1 MSGWIRGKRLWLLAT
16 LVLLA
21 TLLANLPATLVWQ
34 SLKGHLP
41 TRVELTGLRG
51 TLWQGE
57 VARMQVAGIDQGGLS
72 WDWQPGG
79 LLRGEV
85 VLDLSWRPRKGQVRA
100 LVRAGLGSITLQQ
113 VNGYL
118 DAASMAQ
125 VNKAPFVLQGDW
137 LLDIS
142 ELQLQD
148 FREVTRA
155 TGRIGWQNAGGG
167 LPNLLALG
175 DLGATLSQDNGWL
188 VMTLADNGGPLGLQ
202 GSARWQPAAP
212 LKLDTRLQA
221 RPEAEPALAEGL
233 GLLGRADAEGWVRWR
248 ANLQ

>member
-21 TLLANLPATLVWQ
+21 TLLADLPATLVWQ

-57 VARMQVAGIDQGGLS
+57 VARMQVAGIDQGALS

-85 VLDLSWRPRKGQVRA
+85 VLDLSWQPRKGQVRA
-100 LVRAGLGSITLQQ
+100 LVRAGLGSITLEQ

-142 ELQLQD
+142 ELQLRD
-148 FREVTRA
+148 FREVSRA

-167 LPNLLALG
+167 LPNPLALG

-202 GSARWQPAAP
+202 GTARWQPAAS

-221 RPEAEPALAEGL
+221 RPEADSSLAEGL
-233 GLLGRADAEGWVRWR
+233 SLLGRPDAEGWIRWR